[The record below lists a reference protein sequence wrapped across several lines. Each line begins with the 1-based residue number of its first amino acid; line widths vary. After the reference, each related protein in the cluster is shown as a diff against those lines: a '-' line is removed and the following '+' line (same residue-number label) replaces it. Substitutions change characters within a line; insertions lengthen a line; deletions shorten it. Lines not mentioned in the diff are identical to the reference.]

1 MLKLAP
7 FMGALIIALPLTYP
21 ANALPRED
29 ALTVISC
36 DTPKDISALTMSR
49 IYAVDPHLV
58 GVSVNG
64 ARKEMTSSFIITDTT
79 TKIADAE
86 CVMKIKT
93 VQDDCTIWVSELECQ
108 PVLTPLQRTLVDMKK
123 QQDLAALNDKKVRTA
138 LEALGPQQMADTGR
152 DNLTPEG
159 KLKVAKSVAVVGAD
173 ERAKQDRENLDYL
186 RHLIKERE

>member
-1 MLKLAP
+1 MLKFSS

-186 RHLIKERE
+186 RRLIKERE